1 MKIGLLTVS
10 SYPGTATTT
19 KGVAL
24 DAADHEPLRPRV
36 SGKRVVLVD
45 DILDSGNTLRAT
57 SRLMRDLGAADVR
70 TCVLLRKQDRPE
82 AADVVADYA
91 GFDIPDAFVVGYGLD
106 YDDEYRNLPNICVLK
121 PGVFAS
127 GN

>member
-1 MKIGLLTVS
+1 
-10 SYPGTATTT
+10 
-19 KGVAL
+19 
-24 DAADHEPLRPRV
+24 
-36 SGKRVVLVD
+36 
-45 DILDSGNTLRAT
+45 
-57 SRLMRDLGAADVR
+57 MRDLGAADVR